1 MLTLWTIRPQT
12 DFEILRQKGVFIT
25 DPAYVDDYHIKA
37 YRWLSGELAKRTLP
51 PSGVVF
57 PVWAWYVAHH
67 RHKPKPDLRYGGFLP
82 KGTKGV
88 RIEFTIAKERVLLS
102 NFDAWHSVL
111 NDWCYATDD
120 KEYDHYQTLETQLS
134 PHDFLKIKEQSWQ
147 KIFDVS
153 SIPDDYAIQAVL
165 WQLNY
170 EWVTQV
176 DYFVAR

>member
-25 DPAYVDDYHIKA
+25 DPAHVDDYHKA

-82 KGTKGV
+82 KAQ
-88 RIEFTIAKERVLLS
+88 RA
-102 NFDAWHSVL
+102 
-111 NDWCYATDD
+111 
-120 KEYDHYQTLETQLS
+120 
-134 PHDFLKIKEQSWQ
+134 
-147 KIFDVS
+147 
-153 SIPDDYAIQAVL
+153 
-165 WQLNY
+165 
-170 EWVTQV
+170 
-176 DYFVAR
+176 FV